1 MVSFACLVHAN
12 EIMAA
17 VFGYPPERLT
27 FYAAFGRVHCAAR
40 RDPVG
45 VATTVAI
52 TLPSI
57 VRVMSSLLI
66 SITVSPSLEGGVLA
80 RIIETAGKTG
90 SFEPTQAGN
99 VGSAACAS

>member
-1 MVSFACLVHAN
+1 MVSFAYLVHAN

-27 FYAAFGRVHCAAR
+27 FYAAFGRVHCAR